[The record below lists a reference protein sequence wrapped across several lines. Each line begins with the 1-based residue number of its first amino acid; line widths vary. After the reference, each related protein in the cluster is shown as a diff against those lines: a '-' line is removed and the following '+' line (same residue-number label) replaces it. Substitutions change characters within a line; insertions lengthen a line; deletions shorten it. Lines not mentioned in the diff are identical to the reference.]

1 MAVAVVAC
9 WWCEMS
15 TRALNWVWSLD
26 ELGPS
31 ETLVLLALADQAND
45 DGLAWPAQGS
55 LAKRA
60 RQTDRN
66 VRRMLV
72 RLQGLGLLE
81 VEHRSSTGGRR
92 SNRYR
97 LHVGRQLGADGGN
110 SLESR
115 QPDNLS
121 GCGDED
127 LHKYAEPVDI
137 VGIPARGQ
145 SVRLRK
151 RTDCPVAQPDTGVLP
166 QPDTD
171 VRLHIRTTSKN
182 HQTKPDQT
190 CTSPTE
196 HRSEARRSGRVGSG
210 SERVDPGGPPGGGL
224 AAGAAGPGGGAAG
237 RPGREVSAE
246 DLALVGRC
254 LPEPMRALD
263 PAGLALVAGLLRER
277 LRAGWSPAQIRRVMD
292 QRLPERV
299 GRLSSLVAARLERN
313 VVPGLAPVAAGEA
326 GEGAR
331 HEAARRRS
339 EELAGPS
346 SRQPDPA
353 FEQALAAVAREMPG
367 ADRVTLARAA
377 GERLRSGGKGA
388 AGAA

>member
-1 MAVAVVAC
+1 M
-9 WWCEMS
+9 
-15 TRALNWVWSLD
+15 NWVWTLED
-26 ELGPS
+26 LGPS
-31 ETLVLLALADQAND
+31 ETLVLLALADAADD
-45 DGLAWPAQGS
+45 DGFCWPSQTFLARKS
-55 LAKRA
+55 

-66 VRRMLV
+66 VRRILN
-72 RLQGLGLLE
+72 RLEGMGLLRIE
-81 VEHRSSTGGRR
+81 ARSSTHGRR
-92 SNRYR
+92 SNLYY
-97 LHVGRQLGADGGN
+97 LNVGF

-277 LRAGWSPAQIRRVMD
+277 LGAGWSPAQIRRVMD

-299 GRLSSLVAARLERN
+299 GRLSSLVATRLERN

-326 GEGAR
+326 GEDAR

-346 SRQPDPA
+346 RPGPDPA

-367 ADRVTLARAA
+367 ADRVALARAA
-377 GERLRSGGKGA
+377 GERLRSGGKEAVGVA
-388 AGAA
+388 